1 MKKNSILK
9 KVISL
14 FAMGVLT
21 ISGSISLAQTNV
33 YDDIIATSPN
43 HTSLKAALDQ
53 EGLDVVL
60 QDTNGTF
67 TVFAPTNDA
76 FDDLATA
83 LGTNIA
89 GLLALPN
96 LSDILTYH
104 VLGVTAPSSSLS
116 NGDIVT
122 PVFAGNTVKLTV
134 TGGGDVFANQALVE
148 TPDLTADNGVVH
160 STAAVLLP
168 NETVVDVALDNG
180 FSTLANAVIAA
191 ELLPA
196 LTDPFA
202 TLTVFAPTNEAF
214 DDLIE
219 ELGIDLTFLLGLP
232 NLADVLTYHVLGTEV
247 DAAAISN
254 GDVVSP
260 LSVTNTLKLTK
271 TSMGDVYVNQA
282 QVTSADIATDN
293 GIVHVLDAVLYPNET
308 VVDVALDNGFSSL
321 TTAVITAELLPAL
334 TDPFAELTVF
344 APTNEAF
351 DDLAAALSTDIA
363 GLLALE
369 NLSDILLYHVVSG
382 IVLSTELTAGPVATL
397 NGASVNVDLTN
408 GVMINDAT
416 VTLADVTSDN
426 GVVHVIDKVLVPA
439 PLGTSEITSSLI
451 SVFPNPAVDQLMV
464 SNAMDATFQIIDL
477 KGSVVKS
484 GVANNIIDLSSL
496 TPGVYM
502 LNLVSELGMSTHRI
516 VKQ

>member
-14 FAMGVLT
+14 FAMGVLA

-104 VLGVTAPSSSLS
+104 VLGVIAPSASLS

-122 PVFAGNTVKLTV
+122 PVFAGNTLKLTV

-180 FSTLANAVIAA
+180 FSTLATAVITA

-214 DDLIE
+214 DALATALGTDLA
-219 ELGIDLTFLLGLP
+219 GILALP
-232 NLADVLTYHVLGTEV
+232 NLADVLTYHVLGSEV
-247 DAAAISN
+247 DAASINN
-254 GDVVSP
+254 GDVVAP
-260 LSVTNTLKLTK
+260 LSTTNTLKLTK
-271 TSMGDVYVNQA
+271 TAGGDVYVNQA
-282 QVTSADIATDN
+282 MVSSADIASDN
-293 GIVHVLDAVLYPNET
+293 GLVHVLNGVVLPSET

-321 TTAVITAELLPAL
+321 ATAVITAELLPAL

-382 IVLSTELTAGPVATL
+382 TVLSTELTAGPVATL

-426 GVVHVIDKVLVPA
+426 GVVHAIDKVLVPA
-439 PLGTSEITSSLI
+439 PLGTSEITASLV

-484 GVANNIIDLSSL
+484 GVANNIIDVSAL